1 MQVFDPCIT
10 LEVDVRGLSASVGE
24 LPDMQRAGFRLVY
37 VCGCAMNQVLLL
49 QPSQGLLV
57 PDSATTTAMCVSVS
71 AQTCC
76 WLVSKKGGEGEEKLK
91 KSGKQAVKAEEKN
104 QNTRLHGC
112 ILCAS
117 DTVYAFVNA
126 DKRRLHK

>member
-1 MQVFDPCIT
+1 M
-10 LEVDVRGLSASVGE
+10 DVCGLSASVGE
-24 LPDMQRAGFRLVY
+24 LQHAQRAGFRLVD

-57 PDSATTTAMCVSVS
+57 PDSATTTAMSASVS
-71 AQTCC
+71 PQTCC
-76 WLVSKKGGEGEEKLK
+76 WLVSKKGSEREEKLK
-91 KSGKQAVKAEEKN
+91 KSGKQAVKADKKN

-117 DTVYAFVNA
+117 DTVYAFINA